1 MNPTD
6 ADRLMMTVEDALR
19 TMPEAPAPAAL
30 RSRVMRSVRSLSAAP
45 KFAFPWLEA
54 AISLMLSTM
63 MAFMGSLILE
73 LSPTTLV
80 RLQQT
85 LRYFFLAPSNRPFI
99 AAAVIGIG
107 MLVACLFFALRILR
121 PGRRAPAAHRRWIVG

>member
-6 ADRLMMTVEDALR
+6 ADRRMMIVEDALR
-19 TMPEAPAPAAL
+19 TMPEASAPAAL

-73 LSPTTLV
+73 LPPTTLA

-85 LRYFFLAPSNRPFI
+85 IRYLFLVPSNRPFI
-99 AAAVIGIG
+99 AAAGIGIG
-107 MLVACLFFALRILR
+107 MLIACLFFAARILR
-121 PGRRAPAAHRRWIVG
+121 SGSRAPVALRR

>member
-1 MNPTD
+1 MNPSN

-19 TMPEAPAPAAL
+19 TMPEAPTPAAL
-30 RSRVMRSVRSLSAAP
+30 RSRVMRSVRSLSAAS

-63 MAFMGSLILE
+63 MAFMGSLLLE
-73 LSPTTLV
+73 LPPTTLV

-85 LRYFFLAPSNRPFI
+85 LRYIFLVPSNRPFI
-99 AAAVIGIG
+99 AAAVIGVG
-107 MLVACLFFALRILR
+107 MLLACLFFAVRILR
-121 PGRRAPAAHRRWIVG
+121 PGRRAPVVLRQ